1 MTNTNVSQEKLTS
14 TRCEEDELEVI
25 ENGGL
30 SPHPSLRTEDDACSE
45 IIRIEQ
51 GGSQE
56 RDPEQNTTLERI
68 VRTLQVSDQLESY
81 GIIEFPYS
89 SILVDFQFIHVDDD
103 VLSWIYI
110 VLLMNFK
117 IQLQFI
123 T

>member
-1 MTNTNVSQEKLTS
+1 MYLRQWKLQIHRFTGEQSQQYNDLKKKKFLSDAGQVVMTNTNVSQEKLTS

-68 VRTLQVSDQLESY
+68 VRTLQVSDQFESC
-81 GIIEFPYS
+81 GIIEFP
-89 SILVDFQFIHVDDD
+89 
-103 VLSWIYI
+103 
-110 VLLMNFK
+110 
-117 IQLQFI
+117 
-123 T
+123 

>member
-103 VLSWIYI
+103 VLS
-110 VLLMNFK
+110 
-117 IQLQFI
+117 
-123 T
+123 

>member
-68 VRTLQVSDQLESY
+68 VRTLQVSDQFESC
-81 GIIEFPYS
+81 GIFWIFESLQVSDQFESCGIFEFPYS
-89 SILVDFQFIHVDDD
+89 SILVDFQIIFM
-103 VLSWIYI
+103 
-110 VLLMNFK
+110 LMM
-117 IQLQFI
+117 

>member
-68 VRTLQVSDQLESY
+68 VRTLQVSDQFESC
-81 GIIEFPYS
+81 GIVEFPYS

-103 VLSWIYI
+103 VLS
-110 VLLMNFK
+110 
-117 IQLQFI
+117 
-123 T
+123 